1 MGYEPLS
8 TEKGVYL
15 FQARR
20 RRRYI
25 HAIGTMITAKPTM
38 VPNNPATAMAAD
50 PCEREDEDEDEDDAI
65 GVDAPRSNDV
75 LLDVENVLLDA
86 GVPENVIDTVV
97 RSPMVDV
104 EVVELGVE
112 EVVAGETVVEGV
124 MKDSTIVEITV
135 SVGEIIVAV

>member
-25 HAIGTMITAKPTM
+25 HAIGTMINAKPTM

-50 PCEREDEDEDEDDAI
+50 PCEREDEDEDDAI

-104 EVVELGVE
+104 EVVELEVD